1 MTLIGGAHLSVT
13 EREKGER
20 IGPRVEA
27 RLGALWAEWGAWAV
41 WGKEEKE
48 RRREERAGL
57 GWLCRERERERD
69 KDFYFFQKGCYI
81 S

>member
-1 MTLIGGAHLSVT
+1 MTLIGRAHLSVR

-27 RLGALWAEWGAWAV
+27 RLGALWAERGAWAA
-41 WGKEEKE
+41 WGKEEE

-57 GWLCRERERERD
+57 GRLCTEREKD
-69 KDFYFFQKGCYI
+69 KDFYVFEKGCYI